1 MLRTAIDPAVRQR
14 LHVGTSGW
22 HYKHWRGP
30 FYPLNLATDE
40 MLAFYIQ
47 KFDSVEI
54 NNTFYRLPIPGALKN
69 WRDSTPDSFD
79 FSVKGS
85 RYLTH
90 MKKLKDPKPGLKN
103 FFSRIR
109 LLGKKLGPIV
119 FQLPPRFECNPER
132 LHAFLKALPAKHSY
146 SFEFRDP
153 SWHGREIYQLLER
166 FNAAY
171 CIYDLAGFQSPIEL
185 TADFVYIR
193 LHGPS
198 GPYQGLYTKKSL
210 AAWASRIRKWLETS
224 KHVYIY
230 FDNDQAGYAAQN
242 ALELKKLLK

>member
-1 MLRTAIDPAVRQR
+1 LSKR
-14 LHVGTSGW
+14 LHIGTSGW

-30 FYPLNLATDE
+30 FYPANLPAE
-40 MLAFYIQ
+40 QMLDFYVQ

-54 NNTFYRLPIPGALKN
+54 NNSFYRLPIPGALKN
-69 WRDSTPDSFD
+69 WRDNTPKGFE
-79 FSVKGS
+79 FAVKGS

-103 FFSRIR
+103 FFSRIK
-109 LLGKKLGPIV
+109 LLGNKLGPIV
-119 FQLPPRFECNPER
+119 FQLPPRFECNSKR
-132 LHAFLKALPAKHSY
+132 LETFLVALPKKRRY

-153 SWHGREIYQLLER
+153 TWHRPEIYKLLER
-166 FNAAY
+166 HNAAY
-171 CIYDLAGFQSPIEL
+171 CIYELAGFQSPIEV

-210 AAWASRIRKWLETS
+210 AAWASRIEKWRHSL
-224 KHVYIY
+224 KQVYIY
-230 FDNDQAGYAAQN
+230 FDNDQAGYAARN
-242 ALELKKLLK
+242 ALELKTLLESV